1 MSKLSFDGMPLPVN
15 RHVLRAELQLL
26 KTSALKDQL
35 KIGKEVSAIF
45 DNDIFYGGAL
55 VISLRTKFMDE
66 LRSVQFDKNIVL
78 NLTEPETT
86 RSRVMARMLL
96 KMGKQ
101 EVFKLLNEWQTQG
114 YIKAATKAS
123 IKTVMT
129 DVESTMSDGED
140 IGEMIRVEALAKARP
155 DQYSELVGQRVRSII
170 GDDYA

>member
-1 MSKLSFDGMPLPVN
+1 
-15 RHVLRAELQLL
+15 
-26 KTSALKDQL
+26 
-35 KIGKEVSAIF
+35 
-45 DNDIFYGGAL
+45 
-55 VISLRTKFMDE
+55 
-66 LRSVQFDKNIVL
+66 
-78 NLTEPETT
+78 
-86 RSRVMARMLL
+86 MARMLL

-155 DQYSELVGQRVRSII
+155 DQYSTLIGQKVKDII